1 MFSACRTVALKLL
14 YFMSKIFRN
23 LFTNPLKKLTV
34 RVLLI
39 AAKALL
45 PVASWCFSRR
55 VKWTWKDHC
64 YSTFYW
70 TYETLAIVQFNR
82 SMGEIA
88 SKSFLFCPGQI
99 HVSGLRVKQFQITK
113 VNQGKNAKLI
123 RTYFLL
129 TTGYGTH
136 LVLIVLLHC
145 LRVWWK
151 NIHQTLIVDV
161 G

>member
-1 MFSACRTVALKLL
+1 MDMKRSLSFNLL
-14 YFMSKIFRN
+14 LNI
-23 LFTNPLKKLTV
+23 
-34 RVLLI
+34 
-39 AAKALL
+39 
-45 PVASWCFSRR
+45 
-55 VKWTWKDHC
+55 
-64 YSTFYW
+64 
-70 TYETLAIVQFNR
+70 ETLAIVQFNR

-145 LRVWWK
+145 LRVWWE